1 MDDFLSFRK
10 MITPVIIQI
19 IFWIGVAVA
28 IIVGIV
34 VLATADEVGARLLGL
49 LYIFVGPVYWRV
61 VCEITILFF
70 RINETLTDIKNNT
83 EREES

>member
-34 VLATADEVGARLLGL
+34 VLATADEVGTRLLGL
-49 LYIFVGPVYWRV
+49 LYIFVGPIYWRV
-61 VCEITILFF
+61 VCEVTILFF
-70 RINETLTDIKNNT
+70 RMNETLTDIRNFT